1 MVGGGIEIA
10 GSFMDFDIWVLVAS
24 SGLVACSILIGKGLS
39 RPLGGIMLVGY
50 AAYIIRLFMGS

>member
-1 MVGGGIEIA
+1 
-10 GSFMDFDIWVLVAS
+10 
-24 SGLVACSILIGKGLS
+24 VACSILIGKGLS